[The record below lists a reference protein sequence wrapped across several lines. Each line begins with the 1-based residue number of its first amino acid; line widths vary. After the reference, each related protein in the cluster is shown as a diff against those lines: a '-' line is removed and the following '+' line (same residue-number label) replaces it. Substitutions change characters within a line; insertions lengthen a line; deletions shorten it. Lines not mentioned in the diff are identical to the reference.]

1 MAIQAISSVTNKGYS
16 NISFGKRGEKP
27 VKNHNVTS
35 PMKAVPLAVLIAM
48 SPLTTTNAENIMRAE
63 NNANTIELAQNPQSR
78 VLMYAEGFTSQNG
91 TKVAVMAFNTK
102 GGTDSFDQILLKAGE
117 FTFEAKD
124 LVDREIYLY
133 TGNKGKEGPLTYKE
147 VIAETEIEGKKE
159 RFSFLDPNIVNYV
172 EAIVSQPTNQ
182 SNLQGIRKAH
192 NNLIIANS
200 KGDLLF
206 VDDEYLNA
214 DIFLDK
220 PLVGLSVLNQLY
232 PPDEY
237 EIFIAV
243 GYKKINTI
251 REQIFN
257 KVKEKGYKCVSY
269 IHPTAVI
276 AKDFVLNENTFILEN
291 VTIQPNVQIGQNT
304 IIFPN
309 AVVCH
314 DSKIGANSFI
324 ASSVCINGF
333 VEAGSNIFLGANSTI
348 RNNISIGN
356 KCLVGAGCTVLK
368 DLKDNSVC
376 KSAENIFLNLNSWDI
391 NV

>member
-1 MAIQAISSVTNKGYS
+1 MKKIIV
-16 NISFGKRGEKP
+16 FGNSDFAK
-27 VKNHNVTS
+27 
-35 PMKAVPLAVLIAM
+35 LA
-48 SPLTTTNAENIMRAE
+48 S
-63 NNANTIELAQNPQSR
+63 
-78 VLMYAEGFTSQNG
+78 
-91 TKVAVMAFNTK
+91 
-102 GGTDSFDQILLKAGE
+102 
-117 FTFEAKD
+117 
-124 LVDREIYLY
+124 IYLEEQY
-133 TGNKGKEGPLTYKE
+133 
-147 VIAETEIEGKKE
+147 EITA
-159 RFSFLDPNIVNYV
+159 YC
-172 EAIVSQPTNQ
+172 
-182 SNLQGIRKAH
+182 
-192 NNLIIANS
+192 
-200 KGDLLF
+200 

-348 RNNISIGN
+348 RNNILIGN